1 MIVRN
6 SLQMISKAV
15 PFSSNMQLLFGY
27 THIICVLRNIT
38 FSPERIDFII
48 IKEQVSLLL
57 WPSRIFHAL
66 FFTCHL
72 ACYDLSEVAFL
83 SIFVVCLFNLGIRHY
98 SVFLGGKIDRHT
110 TGVDDFKKNIFF
122 SNLVSLIDVCY

>member
-83 SIFVVCLFNLGIRHY
+83 SIFVVCLFNLGIRHL
-98 SVFLGGKIDRHT
+98 SVFSEGKIDKHT
-110 TGVDDFKKNIFF
+110 TGVDDNFKKKKYLF
-122 SNLVSLIDVCY
+122 SYSISH